1 MFCRPRVRR
10 AHPVTAGWVASGAA
24 SALLLLLTPA
34 AIWAQ
39 EASITGVIRD
49 ASGAVLPGVSV
60 EAASSSLIEKTRT
73 VVSDGT
79 GQYRIVSLPVGTYV
93 VTFTLPGFN
102 IVKRENVVLTGSLT
116 ATIDAELRVG
126 TLEETVTVTGESPIV
141 NVQSARHE
149 QVVSGDVAQTLPT
162 ARSVNSLIEF
172 IPGVTGAPA
181 GDTAGQVQ
189 LTPTMTMFT
198 THGGNTAEG
207 RMLVDGVS
215 VGSSRGGGGQSSY
228 VPDVMNVQEIT
239 MTMSGALGESET
251 GGPQMNVIPKTG
263 GNRFSGSF
271 AASGLNRGMQG
282 DNLTP
287 RLKAAGLI
295 VPQEVLSLYD
305 VQASVG
311 GPVFQDRM
319 WFYYNHR
326 SYGMSEAN
334 ANLFANKNA
343 GDPTKWLYE
352 PDFDVQSRRD
362 LSRMINALRLT
373 IQASPRN
380 KFTVFW
386 DDQPYCEGAAW
397 DERENGACRIYIP
410 GQGGWISGGG
420 WTERFFPAG
429 PAAPESGNYASQ
441 WQKAQ
446 QVKWQSPVTSRLLL
460 DADFGFLGTRWG
472 YDERPGNIT
481 KDLVRVVEQAGTL
494 PGLKYRSSNF
504 PSGRVYAHTWKSS
517 VSYVTGAH
525 NVKMGYQGA
534 FLRDTENLFTT
545 ISNTTRT
552 QYRFQNG
559 VPNQLTIDAGEYF
572 QQRRT
577 KWHAFYAQ
585 EQWTL
590 GRLTVQG
597 ALRYDHARSYFPE
610 QIIGPSR
617 FIPNQIV
624 IPHTEGVLGFND
636 ISPRVG
642 FAYDLFGTAKT
653 ALKVN
658 VGRYLYPASNAGRF
672 VATNPADRIVT
683 NTTRPWNDRNNLGIN
698 GDYVPQCDLMNPL
711 ANGECGQFADLNFGN
726 TRPSTV
732 FDPSLLSGWSSRPDD
747 WQIGVAIQQELA
759 PRVSMEVS
767 YNRRWW
773 NRYVDATDNIITS
786 SADYDAFTVMAPVDP
801 RLPGGGGY
809 SVGPLYDVRP
819 ALAGQSTNVVHFV
832 DDYGDYVRYWHGV
845 DMNFVA
851 RLQGGLTFQGGTSTG
866 RLVQKTCDVRQ
877 NLPEFSL
884 LNYACDI
891 APPFLTDFRGMAS
904 YTVPKIDVQTA
915 VTLASRP
922 GVELAANVIV
932 PTAVVAQTLGR
943 PLSGGTPNI
952 TVNMLQ
958 PGDMYGD
965 RVNQLDVRVAK
976 ILRFGQSRVNLS
988 ADILNSLNS
997 DAILAYTPL
1006 LNATWPTPNVVLKP
1020 RILRLNVG
1028 FDW

>member
-1 MFCRPRVRR
+1 
-10 AHPVTAGWVASGAA
+10 
-24 SALLLLLTPA
+24 
-34 AIWAQ
+34 
-39 EASITGVIRD
+39 
-49 ASGAVLPGVSV
+49 
-60 EAASSSLIEKTRT
+60 
-73 VVSDGT
+73 
-79 GQYRIVSLPVGTYV
+79 
-93 VTFTLPGFN
+93 
-102 IVKRENVVLTGSLT
+102 
-116 ATIDAELRVG
+116 
-126 TLEETVTVTGESPIV
+126 
-141 NVQSARHE
+141 
-149 QVVSGDVAQTLPT
+149 
-162 ARSVNSLIEF
+162 
-172 IPGVTGAPA
+172 
-181 GDTAGQVQ
+181 
-189 LTPTMTMFT
+189 
-198 THGGNTAEG
+198 
-207 RMLVDGVS
+207 
-215 VGSSRGGGGQSSY
+215 
-228 VPDVMNVQEIT
+228 
-239 MTMSGALGESET
+239 
-251 GGPQMNVIPKTG
+251 
-263 GNRFSGSF
+263 
-271 AASGLNRGMQG
+271 
-282 DNLTP
+282 
-287 RLKAAGLI
+287 
-295 VPQEVLSLYD
+295 
-305 VQASVG
+305 
-311 GPVFQDRM
+311 
-319 WFYYNHR
+319 
-326 SYGMSEAN
+326 
-334 ANLFANKNA
+334 
-343 GDPTKWLYE
+343 
-352 PDFDVQSRRD
+352 
-362 LSRMINALRLT
+362 
-373 IQASPRN
+373 
-380 KFTVFW
+380 
-386 DDQPYCEGAAW
+386 
-397 DERENGACRIYIP
+397 
-410 GQGGWISGGG
+410 
-420 WTERFFPAG
+420 
-429 PAAPESGNYASQ
+429 
-441 WQKAQ
+441 
-446 QVKWQSPVTSRLLL
+446 
-460 DADFGFLGTRWG
+460 
-472 YDERPGNIT
+472 
-481 KDLVRVVEQAGTL
+481 
-494 PGLKYRSSNF
+494 
-504 PSGRVYAHTWKSS
+504 
-517 VSYVTGAH
+517 
-525 NVKMGYQGA
+525 MGYQGA